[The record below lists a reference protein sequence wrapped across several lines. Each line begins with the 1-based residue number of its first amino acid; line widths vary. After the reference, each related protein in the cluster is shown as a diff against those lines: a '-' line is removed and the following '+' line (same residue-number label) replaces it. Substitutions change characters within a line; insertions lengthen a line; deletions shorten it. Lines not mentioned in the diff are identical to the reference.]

1 MKGRCRRIKNQ
12 RGVALLVV
20 LLMMALMTT
29 IAATMTN
36 RLFVNLNR
44 AESQLNYQ
52 QAYWYA
58 MSVEALARSAIKE
71 TVKGED
77 TVTLSQP
84 WAVRDQIYPLDGG
97 QAKGSVYDWQ
107 ACFNVNGFRDVKPEA
122 NGTNPF
128 LLVALQQLIESQ
140 GIESYQAEVAA
151 ASTWEYIDSDDNT
164 QSAAGV
170 EDGEYLA
177 RRMPHLAPNA
187 YIGDISEWRAV
198 NGVTQGIYQKV
209 SPFLCATPSS
219 KVLINVNTLEG
230 KDSPILVALFHPNLS
245 DDQAKQL
252 IEARDPIDG
261 WADVETF
268 MADPTLSGITKENK
282 EKVKGYFDVRSRF
295 FLLDTEITYNSMS
308 LRMRALLQRD
318 KDDTVTV
325 IRRRFGGVS
334 ERDPDN
340 KAEQ

>member
-1 MKGRCRRIKNQ
+1 MKGKRLLLKSQ
-12 RGVALLVV
+12 RGVALLIV
-20 LLMMALMTT
+20 LLIMALMTT
-29 IAATMTN
+29 IAVTMTN
-36 RLFVNLNR
+36 RMFINLNR

-58 MSVEALARSAIKE
+58 MSVEALVSHAIKE
-71 TVKGED
+71 TIDDDG

-84 WAVRDQIYPLDGG
+84 WAVQDQVYPLDGG
-97 QAKGSVYDWQ
+97 HATGSVYDRQ
-107 ACFNVNGFRDVKPEA
+107 ACFNVNGFREVKPEA

-128 LLVALQQLIESQ
+128 LLIALQQLIESQ
-140 GIESYQAEVAA
+140 EIDSFEAEIAA
-151 ASTWEYIDSDDNT
+151 ASTWEYIDTDDNV

-198 NGVTQGIYQKV
+198 NGVSQLIYEKV
-209 SPFLCATPSS
+209 SRFLCAIPSS
-219 KVLINVNTLEG
+219 KVLVNVNTLTEE
-230 KDSPILVALFHPNLS
+230 DAPILAALFHPYLTA
-245 DDQAKQL
+245 DQAIQL

-261 WADVETF
+261 WSDVASF
-268 MADPTLSGITKENK
+268 MADPILSGITKENK
-282 EKVKGYFDVRSRF
+282 DKVQGYFDVRSRF
-295 FLLDTEITYNSMS
+295 FQLDTEITYNSMS

-318 KDDTVTV
+318 EDGTVTV

-340 KAEQ
+340 QVEQ

>member
-1 MKGRCRRIKNQ
+1 MEDKHLHFKSQ

-29 IAATMTN
+29 IAVTMTN
-36 RLFVNLNR
+36 RMFVNLNR

-58 MSVEALARSAIKE
+58 MSVEALVRHAIKE
-71 TVKGED
+71 TIEDDD

-84 WAVRDQIYPLDGG
+84 WAVQDQIYPLDGG
-97 QAKGSVYDWQ
+97 HAKGSVFDWQ
-107 ACFNVNGFRDVKPEA
+107 ACFNVNGFRDVKADA

-128 LLVALQQLIESQ
+128 LVIALQQLIESQ
-140 GIESYQAEVAA
+140 EIDSYEAEVAA
-151 ASTWEYIDSDDNT
+151 ASTWEYIDSDDNV
-164 QSAAGV
+164 QSAVGV

-177 RRMPHLAPNA
+177 RNMPHLAPNS

-198 NGVTQGIYQKV
+198 NGVSQQMYEKV
-209 SPFLCATPSS
+209 SRFLCATPSS
-219 KVLINVNTLEG
+219 KVLVNVNTLTEE
-230 KDSPILVALFHPNLS
+230 DAPILAALFHPHLS
-245 DDQAKQL
+245 EEQAKQL

-261 WADVETF
+261 WKDVASF
-268 MADPTLSGITKENK
+268 MNDSILSGINKENK
-282 EKVKGYFDVRSRF
+282 DKVQGYFDVRSRF
-295 FLLDTEITYNSMS
+295 FQLDTEITYNNMS

-318 KDDTVTV
+318 EDGTVTV

-340 KAEQ
+340 QAEQ